1 VFVNKAKY
9 VEMEL
14 SIEQIFRKYYP
25 RLCDFAFHFLH
36 EEDEVCDVVQDAF
49 MSYWEN
55 KENIPQELQAI
66 KGYLYTGVK
75 YGCLNKLRHQKIIT
89 LHHEKYQPLQI
100 EEAEVL
106 DNIIHAEIIGK
117 IHHALN
123 SLPEGCAMIFKMGY
137 LEGLKNPEIA
147 EKLNISIHTVK
158 SQKKRAA
165 TLLKQQLDPQTFFAL
180 LSFFLLN
187 R

>member
-1 VFVNKAKY
+1 MN
-9 VEMEL
+9 L

-25 RLCDFAFHFLH
+25 RLCDFAFHFLRD
-36 EEDEVCDVVQDAF
+36 EDEVYDVVQDVF
-49 MSYWEN
+49 LSYWEC
-55 KENIPQELQAI
+55 KGNIPDDLVAI

-75 YGCLNKLRHQKIIT
+75 FGCLNKLRHKKIVEA
-89 LHHEKYQPLQI
+89 HHEKYPPVQV
-100 EEAEVL
+100 EEAKVL

-117 IHHALN
+117 IHQALN
-123 SLPEGCAMIFKMGY
+123 SLPEGCALIFKMGY

-165 TLLKQQLDPQTFFAL
+165 TLLKQQLDPQTFTVLFT
-180 LSFFLLN
+180 FFLLN
-187 R
+187 Q